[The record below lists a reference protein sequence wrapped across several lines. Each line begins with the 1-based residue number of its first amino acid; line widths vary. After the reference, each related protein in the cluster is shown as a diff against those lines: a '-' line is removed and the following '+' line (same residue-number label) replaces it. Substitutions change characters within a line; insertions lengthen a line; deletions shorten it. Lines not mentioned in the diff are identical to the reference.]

1 MSVAVHVR
9 KRVKTCEN
17 SNPTSSFCTLQCNPG
32 SFQNL
37 TLFCNCT
44 IFGLFW
50 IIQSFS
56 LLPGCFCPPGLVE
69 FNGECIPEEQGPSV
83 ELPTAG
89 PPSHEVHINRIAKKN
104 SLFPTVSRSDGVQ

>member
-1 MSVAVHVR
+1 MAVHVR

-17 SNPTSSFCTLQCNPG
+17 PNPTSSFCTLQCNPG
-32 SFQNL
+32 S
-37 TLFCNCT
+37 CT

-56 LLPGCFCPPGLVE
+56 LLAGCFCPPGLVE
-69 FNGECIPEEQGPSV
+69 FRGECIREVQCPSV

-89 PPSHEVHINRIAKKN
+89 PPSREVHINSK
-104 SLFPTVSRSDGVQ
+104 VE